1 MNYDTHR
8 DWVQSTARI
17 LDELTYLSDLE
28 LAQLYVDYMD
38 QLEGDGFFIQE
49 MQARG
54 LTFEDLEQE
63 IINYYDS

>member
-1 MNYDTHR
+1 MNYEDRRT
-8 DWVQSTARI
+8 WVQSTARI